1 MGFGVAGVDG
11 CAAESLEP
19 SGVFPGGGGEFGFGE
34 VAVGGEGED
43 AAEVPEAGEG
53 GDEFDEVFAAE
64 GVEGLEVAG
73 GVGVVG
79 AGDVG
84 VELEAEGVL
93 EVELEVVDFEGGEET
108 DAAFEGFEAGDAPA
122 ADVEVVAAEGP
133 CGGVGDGEAGEGVGG
148 GLLADLAE
156 GLEGVEVAGGVGGG
170 DVDVAGGDAELVGFG
185 AVSYTHLDVYKRQV
199 WGLVTGT
206 IFGINPEILARAGLD
221 KIQIPFLTDPI
232 RGAKNIM
239 GFCFLIGAIQITI
252 GHLWNVVDL
261 VRDKQLKALE
271 QLGWTVSTWF
281 MFFLA
286 DSMVLGGNMLAY
298 LNLSEAATAMFW
310 KALGYAF
317 AGSVVLIILFMM
329 PPRELKDGWFNL
341 ALLPLNLVGNFTDVV
356 SYVRLYACLL
366 YTSRC
371 V

>member
-185 AVSYTHLDVYKRQV
+185 GGGGGFEQDVGGGLLGCDVVEGGEEFVEGFGDARVGGGWGADGGGGGEGEGAAFEAEGLGRGEEVQHGGVSWLQKVAGADFSTV
-199 WGLVTGT
+199 WKS
-206 IFGINPEILARAGLD
+206 FC
-221 KIQIPFLTDPI
+221 
-232 RGAKNIM
+232 
-239 GFCFLIGAIQITI
+239 GFFHGMEKSFPRY
-252 GHLWNVVDL
+252 G
-261 VRDKQLKALE
+261 K
-271 QLGWTVSTWF
+271 
-281 MFFLA
+281 
-286 DSMVLGGNMLAY
+286 VLG
-298 LNLSEAATAMFW
+298 FW
-310 KALGYAF
+310 G
-317 AGSVVLIILFMM
+317 AGGVIF
-329 PPRELKDGWFNL
+329 PRCGKKFPRCGKGGMGRRVHAGGGRW
-341 ALLPLNLVGNFTDVV
+341 
-356 SYVRLYACLL
+356 
-366 YTSRC
+366 TSSWG
-371 V
+371 